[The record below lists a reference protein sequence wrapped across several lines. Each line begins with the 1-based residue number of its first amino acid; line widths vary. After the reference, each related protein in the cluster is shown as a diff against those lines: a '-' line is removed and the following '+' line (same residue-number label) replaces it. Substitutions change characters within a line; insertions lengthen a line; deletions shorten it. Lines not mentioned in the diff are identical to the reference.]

1 MHAVTRLG
9 GQDGN
14 IESAAEFRVAHQV
27 ELAHLAESFGMRA
40 EVHGG
45 GYANLHLCAAIPNN
59 TYFEALV
66 VNEDQIKGLKDQG
79 DLSVIDGHITAPSEP
94 GLQPHPD
101 WGRVESEAVLVV

>member
-1 MHAVTRLG
+1 
-9 GQDGN
+9 
-14 IESAAEFRVAHQV
+14 
-27 ELAHLAESFGMRA
+27 MRA

-66 VNEDQIKGLKDQG
+66 VDEEQIKGLKDLG
-79 DLSVIDGHITAPSEP
+79 DLSVVDGYITAPSAP

-101 WGRVESEAVLVV
+101 WEKIEAQAVLVV